1 MLTAFSNYLHGS
13 AHDLIALLSFEILSV
28 FVLYGSLSLLF
39 TLSTLKHLKLLSFLG
54 RDLISSV
61 AGNCALDIVELS
73 KSFEG
78 DDALL
83 VIFDSLGSLG
93 LGDTAT
99 LVLGEDVGGAGDLGS
114 RTTLALGLF
123 QLLKVAVVEARLACG
138 LRVFTTLGKILV
150 ETVTD
155 TLSEG
160 IDASVAASLALLITY
175 ALVVVVGVEGACTL

>member
-28 FVLYGSLSLLF
+28 FVLYSSLTLLL
-39 TLSTLKHLKLLSFLG
+39 TLSTLKHLEFLGFLG

-73 KSFEG
+73 ESFEG

-83 VIFDSLGSLG
+83 VILSLSSLG
-93 LGDTAT
+93 LGDATT
-99 LVLGEDVGGAGDLGS
+99 LVLREDVGGAGDLGS
-114 RTTLALGLF
+114 RTTLALGLL
-123 QLLKVAVVEARLACG
+123 QLLKVAVVEARLALG
-138 LRVFTTLGKILV
+138 LRVFTTLGEILV

-175 ALVVVVGVEGACTL
+175 ALVVIVGVEGACTL